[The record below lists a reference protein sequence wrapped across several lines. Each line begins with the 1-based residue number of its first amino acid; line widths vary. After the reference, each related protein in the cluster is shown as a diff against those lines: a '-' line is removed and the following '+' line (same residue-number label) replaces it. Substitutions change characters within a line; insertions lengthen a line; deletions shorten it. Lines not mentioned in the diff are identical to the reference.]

1 MVEEEDGDGSRDENG
16 KWKYASNVNENVTK
30 WKRTIDFPLV
40 EGTFHERFFRVF
52 LNLKRNNGDIKAQ
65 SFNKMMNKMTKSSI
79 KMKNP
84 QLNLKRENLY

>member
-1 MVEEEDGDGSRDENG
+1 M
-16 KWKYASNVNENVTK
+16 
-30 WKRTIDFPLV
+30 

-65 SFNKMMNKMTKSSI
+65 SFNKMTNKMAKSSI

-84 QLNLKRENLY
+84 QLNLKRERNKFINKFIDFKLYIDISKCIYTLKIDILVLKYMHLF